1 MADGQL
7 QDDPKLFSQCRICII
22 CPNSNEV
29 DDTAQNHG
37 GEVTLHRLPA
47 SLPRVHE
54 FTHVVSST
62 IDFPGHDAACDALV
76 PVVKPQWVNASISK
90 NKLVNPRHYNPDP
103 RLFLNDVVVACV
115 DIPEGDQ
122 DAIFGGVVAMGGLCS
137 SKITRTTTH
146 LVALTLDSDKCVSL
160 LNRGL
165 DIKIVLPHW
174 FDDCLKLGKRIDERP
189 YLLPDPEILRLRHDA
204 PVRITENKSIIGAS
218 TPEPKVLSP
227 ESLREEVR
235 SDLNVFEGKTV
246 MLSEDLAIAARLH
259 KSLVDLIV
267 KSGGHVTSNV
277 RDTDL
282 YICRYREGEEYRSAS
297 RLGKDVGNLSWL
309 FHLIT
314 HNSWISPLRRLLHY
328 PLARHG
334 IPGFKGFKIS
344 LSNYAG
350 EARIYLENLIVAAG
364 AECTK
369 TLKQDNTHL
378 ITAHGT
384 SEKCTA
390 AKEWNIHIINHLW
403 LEESYARW
411 QLQTITD
418 PRYTHF
424 PHRTNL
430 GEIVGQTKIDRFAIE
445 EHFWGHQDAAVP
457 EWKSPSA
464 VMRPKNNNFPSNHNT
479 HISEPT
485 KGKPAHLPAP
495 AEGTP
500 KVPKPNKSL
509 AKSKDSHL
517 QTPQISRFIAEGK
530 ENATPSTTGS
540 RKSKDVAA
548 ARLQEI
554 APDIAL
560 YEKERKRVGGVIYG
574 GRRRSDPNE
583 RASSRKRS
591 MDPEDE
597 TDIEDTN
604 GAKKSKQAQVPIVMH
619 LLLTGFQKW
628 VGDLKLEESDRVGDI
643 IPSDAV
649 ERLLRKLGIQV
660 VQDANKCTHLAA
672 PSVLRTHK
680 FVNAIAYAPIILHTD
695 FVNACLEQNQ
705 LLNPN
710 DFLLRDPESEGKYNL
725 SLDKARLNALENK
738 NQLLDGRILYCVETI
753 TGGFEAFKSIVE
765 TNGGQ
770 CLLFRG
776 RSGITLPNRRRS
788 SDENRGNDGAP
799 SFDEIYLIS
808 GTEKSHVR
816 LWPKFRNMVLNA
828 KKIPKIVQPDWLLNI
843 AMAQE
848 WRWNDS
854 LELKEED
861 IQMADA

>member
-1 MADGQL
+1 MADARL
-7 QDDPKLFSQCRICII
+7 QDERKLFSQCKICII
-22 CPNSNEV
+22 CPNTNEL
-29 DDTAQNHG
+29 DNTAQLSAAIENQG

-47 SLPRVHE
+47 SLSAVHE

-62 IDFPGHDAACDALV
+62 IDFPGHDAACDALI

-122 DAIFGGVVAMGGLCS
+122 DAIFGAVLAMGGLS
-137 SKITRTTTH
+137 SYKITRTTTH
-146 LVALTLDSDKCVSL
+146 LVALTVDSDKCLSL
-160 LNRGL
+160 LDKGL

-174 FDDCLKLGKRIDERP
+174 FDDCIKLGKRIDERP
-189 YLLPDPEILRLRHDA
+189 YLLPNPEILRLRHDA
-204 PVRITENKSIIGAS
+204 PVRITENKNIIGAS
-218 TPEPKVLSP
+218 TPDPKILSP
-227 ESLREEVR
+227 ESLCEEVR

-246 MLSEDLAIAARLH
+246 MLSQDLEIAARLQE
-259 KSLVDLIV
+259 SLVELIV
-267 KSGGHVTSNV
+267 KSGGHVTNNV
-277 RDTDL
+277 QDTDL
-282 YICRYREGEEYRSAS
+282 YICRYRDGEEYRVAS

-314 HNSWISPLRRLLHY
+314 HNAWISPLRRLLHY
-328 PLARHG
+328 PLSRRG
-334 IPGFKGFKIS
+334 IPGFKSFKIS

-350 EARIYLENLIVAAG
+350 EARIYLENLIAATG

-390 AKEWNIHIINHLW
+390 AKEWNIHVVNHLW
-403 LEESYARW
+403 LEESYAKW
-411 QLQTITD
+411 QLQTVTD

-445 EHFWGHQDAAVP
+445 EHFFSEDTAVP
-457 EWKSPSA
+457 NWKAPSA
-464 VMRPKNNNFPSNHNT
+464 VMRPKNNNLPTNHNT
-479 HISEPT
+479 DTSEPT
-485 KGKPAHLPAP
+485 KAKPAHPAQNK
-495 AEGTP
+495 GTP
-500 KVPKPNKSL
+500 KAPKSNKSL
-509 AKSKDSHL
+509 TKSKDVHL
-517 QTPQISRFIAEGK
+517 QTPQISKFIAEGK
-530 ENATPSTTGS
+530 ENTTPSTTGS

-548 ARLQEI
+548 ARLHEI

-574 GRRRSDPNE
+574 GRRKSDPSE
-583 RASSRKRS
+583 KVASRKRS
-591 MDPEDE
+591 IDPEDE
-597 TDIEDTN
+597 TDTEDTN
-604 GAKKSKQAQVPIVMH
+604 GVKKPKQAQVPIVMH
-619 LLLTGFQKW
+619 LLLTGYRKW
-628 VGDLKLEESDRVGDI
+628 VGDLKLEESDR
-643 IPSDAV
+643 
-649 ERLLRKLGIQV
+649 RQLRNLGIHV
-660 VQDANKCTHLAA
+660 VQDASKCTHLAA

-680 FVNAIAYAPIILHTD
+680 FVNAIAYAPVILSTD
-695 FVNACLEQNQ
+695 FVDACLEQNQ
-705 LLNPN
+705 LLSPN
-710 DFLLRDPESEGKYNL
+710 DFLLRDPKSEGKYSL
-725 SLDKARLNALENK
+725 SLEKARLNALENK
-738 NQLLDGRILYCVETI
+738 NQLLSGRIIYCVETV
-753 TGGFEAFKSIVE
+753 TGGFDAFKSIVE
-765 TNGGQ
+765 NNGGQ
-770 CLLFRG
+770 CFLFRG

-788 SDENRGNDGAP
+788 GDESRENDGAP
-799 SFDEIYLIS
+799 NIDEIYLIS

-828 KKIPKIVQPDWLLNI
+828 KKVPKIVRPDWLLNI

-848 WRWNDS
+848 WRVNDS

-861 IQMADA
+861 VQMADA